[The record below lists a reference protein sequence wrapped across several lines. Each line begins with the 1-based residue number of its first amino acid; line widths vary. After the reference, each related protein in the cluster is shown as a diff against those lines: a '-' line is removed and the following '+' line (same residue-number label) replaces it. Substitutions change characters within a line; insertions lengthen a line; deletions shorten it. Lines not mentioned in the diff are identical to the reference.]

1 MMGNRN
7 APNPTQRAPQKH
19 SQRVVSPRHTG
30 RGEGTYSAPEITT
43 GDAVLHGQA
52 VLTVGDGSPVGNRED
67 ARGRREDGKK
77 LRKTQTTISR
87 SLFTTTCG
95 PAGSPASAFTRQGA
109 HCTAAVDRAISVN
122 RQRLRRGCRHHRRPR
137 ARRGMTT
144 TGCPCVQF
152 HAIHPVLC
160 AWRRR
165 SGGPRTLL
173 AAPTGGA
180 QCPRC
185 KPMRRTGAADRG
197 SRSRSASHTRH
208 VLLSSQVTRPPVSM
222 PRTPPPPAPPT
233 WNIVSLNALEIDE
246 GEKDQGSGVDS
257 CAPLPLSGF

>member
-1 MMGNRN
+1 
-7 APNPTQRAPQKH
+7 
-19 SQRVVSPRHTG
+19 
-30 RGEGTYSAPEITT
+30 
-43 GDAVLHGQA
+43 
-52 VLTVGDGSPVGNRED
+52 
-67 ARGRREDGKK
+67 
-77 LRKTQTTISR
+77 
-87 SLFTTTCG
+87 
-95 PAGSPASAFTRQGA
+95 
-109 HCTAAVDRAISVN
+109 
-122 RQRLRRGCRHHRRPR
+122 
-137 ARRGMTT
+137 MTT
-144 TGCPCVQF
+144 TGCPCVRF

-208 VLLSSQVTRPPVSM
+208 MLLSSQGTRPPVSM
-222 PRTPPPPAPPT
+222 PRTPPPPTPPT

-246 GEKDQGSGVDS
+246 GER
-257 CAPLPLSGF
+257 AEEWSGFLHSSSSLWFLREMAAQREESTAVGRAPSHRARRPGTEHRARPRWDGAAAVAAHLTSDGTRPVRPLQWW